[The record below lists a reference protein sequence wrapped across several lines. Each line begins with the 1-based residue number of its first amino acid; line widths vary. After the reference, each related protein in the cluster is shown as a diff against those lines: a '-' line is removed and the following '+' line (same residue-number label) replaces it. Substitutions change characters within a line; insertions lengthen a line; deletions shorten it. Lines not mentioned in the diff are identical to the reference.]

1 MRSLQSFYDCNQ
13 VLSGKLPVA
22 PELRSRIKAGE
33 KKNKG
38 SSPGKIIKRAGN
50 SPQGSLKGH
59 LTGSPCTSGQG
70 RRTPEDPSQ

>member
-1 MRSLQSFYDCNQ
+1 MRPPQSFYDCNQ

-33 KKNKG
+33 KKNKC

-50 SPQGSLKGH
+50 STGFVKRPVNWFSLH
-59 LTGSPCTSGQG
+59 LRS
-70 RRTPEDPSQ
+70 REEDS